1 MVEGL
6 RRELNWLKNTSITT
20 SKVEKRLN
28 LRWGNMT
35 KDLEWKRTVIG
46 VEPEGDSDV
55 GGVANCVPWIL
66 PDG

>member
-35 KDLEWKRTVIG
+35 KDLEWKRTVKVLNLREIPMLG
-46 VEPEGDSDV
+46 V
-55 GGVANCVPWIL
+55 
-66 PDG
+66 